1 MLPCDSGIP
10 PSAPRTGQVA
20 CTTSGAPMPAAH
32 RIFAPTLLLWFREPI
47 ALPLGF
53 LCPECLDPFPLS
65 SGFPDALDGR
75 DLRRVLR
82 ARCPHT
88 SIGDLSTYPLGKL
101 VRGPA
106 LLA

>member
-1 MLPCDSGIP
+1 MLPYGSGIL
-10 PSAPRTGQVA
+10 PSAPHTGQVA

-75 DLRRVLR
+75 DSVGYYGSAAPTR
-82 ARCPHT
+82 ALVT
-88 SIGDLSTYPLGKL
+88 SPLI
-101 VRGPA
+101 P
-106 LLA
+106 